1 MKSGNE
7 YQQMK
12 SLDDQKDISP
22 NKCDGLD
29 RSKWME
35 LAHTIVVKIGSS
47 VLIDEQARLE
57 PEMFAHIARQVSNLM
72 TEGHRVVL
80 VTSGAILAG
89 RAKMKLTLDR
99 DSIPVKQA
107 MAAIGQSD
115 IIRFYEQFF
124 AHYGIAVAQVLLTRD
139 DLENRHRYLNARHTL
154 MCLRDMKVVPI
165 INENDTVMVEE
176 IHFGDN
182 DNLAAMVTP
191 LVDADLLII
200 LSDVSGLYDEDFGL
214 GKRGSI
220 IPVVVRVDERIEA
233 LAGGARPGMGLGGM
247 ITKVNAAKRAARY
260 GVPTVIADGK
270 ERDIIL
276 RIIQGEN
283 IGTIFLPQ
291 EDRLT
296 SRKHWIAYTLK
307 SRGDL
312 VLDGGAVSALVKGGK
327 SLLPSGIVEVRGSFS
342 KGELV
347 VCLDPNGKPL
357 AQGLVNYSSTETD
370 RIKGLHSSQIEE
382 ILGYKVTDEVIHRDN
397 MVLL

>member
-1 MKSGNE
+1 MKP
-7 YQQMK
+7 
-12 SLDDQKDISP
+12 LDLQEDKTRLTCADQ
-22 NKCDGLD
+22 D
-29 RSKWME
+29 RRKWME
-35 LAHTIVVKIGSS
+35 RAHIIVVKIGSS
-47 VLIDEQARLE
+47 VLIDDQARLD
-57 PEMFAHIARQVSNLM
+57 PEMFACIARQVSKILA
-72 TEGHRVVL
+72 EGQRVVL

-89 RAKMKLTLDR
+89 RSRMKITADR

-124 AHYGIAVAQVLLTRD
+124 THHGNVVAQVLLTRD
-139 DLENRHRYLNARHTL
+139 DLESRHRYLNARHTL
-154 MCLRDMKVVPI
+154 MCLMDMKVVPI

-200 LSDVSGLYDEDFGL
+200 LSDVSGLFDGDPAL
-214 GKRGSI
+214 GKGRCI
-220 IPVVVRVDERIEA
+220 IPVVDRVDERIES

-247 ITKVNAAKRAARY
+247 ITKVDAAKRAARY
-260 GVPTVIADGK
+260 GVPTVVADGK

-276 RIIQGEN
+276 RIIQGES

-312 VLDGGAVSALVKGGK
+312 VLDGGAVGALVKRGK
-327 SLLPSGIVEVRGSFS
+327 SLLPSGIIEVRGTFS

-347 VCLDPNGKPL
+347 VCLDQNGKPL
-357 AQGLVNYSSTETD
+357 ARGLVNYSSAETD
-370 RIKGLHSSQIEE
+370 RIKGHHSSHILE

-397 MVLL
+397 MVLLRE